1 LLKRILVNNQIRARE
16 VRVIDVDGKQIG
28 VMSLEEAL
36 QLAKERNLDLVQ
48 VTQKVQPPVCKIIDR
63 GKYLYQLQKKEKKI
77 KKKSSQVKGI
87 RLSFKIS
94 DHDLETK
101 VKQAEKFLKEGDKI
115 KVELILRGREKGLE
129 DFAREKIQKF
139 VEILKEKVPIKIEQ
153 DIKRRPGGLTM
164 IITKG

>member
-1 LLKRILVNNQIRARE
+1 M
-16 VRVIDVDGKQIG
+16 IDVNGQQIG
-28 VMSLEEAL
+28 VIPLEQAL

-48 VTQKVQPPVCKIIDR
+48 VTQKVQPPVCKIIDY
-63 GKYLYQLQKKEKKI
+63 GKYLYQVQKKERKI
-77 KKKSSQVKGI
+77 KKRGSQVKGV

-115 KVELILRGREKGLE
+115 KVELILRGREKALE
-129 DFAREKIQKF
+129 DFARKKIQKF
-139 VEILKEKVPIKIEQ
+139 VEILKEKIPIKIEQ
-153 DIKRRPGGLTM
+153 DIKRRPGALTM